1 MRKSTRVKKNV
12 ADERTLAEQLCLT
25 DVNVIRKK
33 FNGVTIPTLLILRC
47 WRIELLKF
55 ASDYSACGG
64 RFNGNA
70 AVVNKN
76 SLRSR
81 KRVNYGACDNP
92 NI

>member
-1 MRKSTRVKKNV
+1 MKKNV

-33 FNGVTIPTLLILRC
+33 KFNGVTIPTLLILHC

-55 ASDYSACGG
+55 ATSDYFASGGGG

-76 SLRSR
+76 SF
-81 KRVNYGACDNP
+81 
-92 NI
+92 